1 MLTVSMRRFCCGS
14 FLLFMFRVYL
24 CYDAMSVPCNLVITF
39 LEKADHLALSCV
51 VFSCIFVT
59 YPYGVL
65 GQVWYL
71 IVSNPDLCNPLN
83 FLNRSQNVFGKGQ
96 ILC

>member
-1 MLTVSMRRFCCGS
+1 MLY
-14 FLLFMFRVYL
+14 VYL
-24 CYDAMSVPCNLVITF
+24 CYDAMSVPCNLVNTF
-39 LEKADHLALSCV
+39 MEKADPLALSCF
-51 VFSCIFVT
+51 VFSCVFVT
-59 YPYGVL
+59 YPYDVL

-71 IVSNPDLCNPLN
+71 IVSIPDLCHPLN